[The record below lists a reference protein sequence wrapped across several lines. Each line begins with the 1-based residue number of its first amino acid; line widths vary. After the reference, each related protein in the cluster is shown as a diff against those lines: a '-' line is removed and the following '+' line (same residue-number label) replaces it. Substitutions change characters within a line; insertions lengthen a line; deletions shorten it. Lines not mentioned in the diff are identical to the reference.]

1 MGMYTKEGDMMTEI
15 QESSNGIK
23 HTVHVDGDLTVH
35 CNGGVAVYCNED
47 VQTYAQEYD
56 SCCDGVDSQSFV
68 RNQDYRD
75 VGYVM
80 EDISD

>member
-1 MGMYTKEGDMMTEI
+1 MTEI
-15 QESSNGIK
+15 QESSNGTNGIK

-35 CNGGVAVYCNED
+35 CYGGVAVYCNED
-47 VQTYAQEYD
+47 IQTYAQEYD

-68 RNQDYRD
+68 HNQD

>member
-1 MGMYTKEGDMMTEI
+1 MTEI
-15 QESSNGIK
+15 QESSNGTNGIK
-23 HTVHVDGDLTVH
+23 HTVYVDGGLIDH
-35 CNGGVAVYCNED
+35 CYGGIAVYCKED

-68 RNQDYRD
+68 HNQDYRD

-80 EDISD
+80 EDNPD